1 MGLGAIPLL
10 VRGLGAEPYGVVGI
24 VTVLAGQLGVLHLGV
39 GPAATRLIA
48 QRRGS
53 GDARAMDDAMA
64 GSLGV
69 AALASA
75 VVAVVFAAVAPRAWT
90 GWFNVSEEVLPLALA
105 AVPAAAVQ
113 VALTPANAAMYGL
126 LLRQGDVRR
135 ARAPVWAA
143 GDRAAARGRARGRD
157 GRRGGR
163 SAVDVC
169 GGRCS
174 RAGVGARGGA
184 VGTPRADL
192 PRAHLGRAMAPVLRV
207 GLPFALGSVP
217 AALLVDVEKLVLG
230 LRASVEAFTYYS
242 VPYNGVL
249 KLSLIGAAAGMVLLP
264 RVTAEM
270 AAGAVDEAVR
280 LTRASTRLLAA
291 TMLVVLIP
299 VMVITPELLRVWVGE
314 EFAFRFA
321 IA

>member
-126 LLRQGDVRR
+126 LYGREMFV
-135 ARAPVWAA
+135 ARALLY
-143 GDRAAARGRARGRD
+143 GLQ
-157 GRRGGR
+157 
-163 SAVDVC
+163 
-169 GGRCS
+169 
-174 RAGVGARGGA
+174 
-184 VGTPRADL
+184 GTA
-192 PRAHLGRAMAPVLRV
+192 
-207 GLPFALGSVP
+207 
-217 AALLVDVEKLVLG
+217 
-230 LRASVEAFTYYS
+230 
-242 VPYNGVL
+242 
-249 KLSLIGAAAGMVLLP
+249 
-264 RVTAEM
+264 
-270 AAGAVDEAVR
+270 
-280 LTRASTRLLAA
+280 RLLAA
-291 TMLVVLIP
+291 VLVVAMGGGVVGVLWTFAAADAAALASGLAVALWGRP
-299 VMVITPELLRVWVGE
+299 VPISRARTSGARWRPS
-314 EFAFRFA
+314 
-321 IA
+321 